1 MADSKSDARKQRSLR
16 KSSRDVAQGMAPAPA
31 TLAARGS
38 QLESMIGYLLRCAEN
53 VAASKYYEYAGEKD
67 VTHRQF
73 AVLAMLERHGRL
85 TQTELAQLIR
95 IDRSTINEMMPRL
108 EERGLVK
115 RESSRVDKRAVD
127 VELTPSG
134 RRIFQDMLPAAL
146 ASSEAV
152 LAVLPA
158 EYRVIFRHCLEMIV
172 SSDGRKLEQDN

>member
-1 MADSKSDARKQRSLR
+1 MADSKSDPRKQRSPR
-16 KSSRDVAQGMAPAPA
+16 KSSRDAAPGVAPASA
-31 TLAARGS
+31 TLTARGS
-38 QLESMIGYLLRCAEN
+38 HLDSMIGYLLRCAEN
-53 VAASKYYEYAGEKD
+53 VAATKYYEYAGEKD

-115 RESSRVDKRAVD
+115 RETSRVDKRAVD

-134 RRIFQDMLPAAL
+134 RRTFQEMLPAAL
-146 ASSEAV
+146 TSSEAV
-152 LAVLPA
+152 LAVLPP
-158 EYRVIFRHCLEMIV
+158 EYRLIFRHCLEMIIN
-172 SSDGRKLEQDN
+172 SDGRKLENNS